1 MRKILTVVLI
11 LITWGSFSLNAQTVD
26 GVSLSET
33 HAAYLQ
39 ILIQSKVFSKKV
51 TVEVDFGQDTSNAR
65 VNGSQVSDLRGKVI
79 EFNSVVDALNFFDQL
94 GYEFIESNRSHSE
107 RIEVNQYLL
116 RRKRELDLA
125 NGIR

>member
-26 GVSLSET
+26 GVSLSDT
-33 HAAYLQ
+33 NAAYLQ

-116 RRKRELDLA
+116 RRKRGLDLA